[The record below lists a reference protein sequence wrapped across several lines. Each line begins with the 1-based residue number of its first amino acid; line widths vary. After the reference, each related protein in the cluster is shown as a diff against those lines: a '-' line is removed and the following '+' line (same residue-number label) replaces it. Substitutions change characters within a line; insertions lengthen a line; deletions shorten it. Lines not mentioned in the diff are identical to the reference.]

1 MKNSEKTETNTKK
14 LKVNTKT
21 KTKGSDL
28 VVKTLIKL
36 GVDTVF
42 GYPGGAIMPVYDSL
56 LDYTDKINHILVRHE
71 QGAGHAAEGYARIT
85 GKPGVCMV
93 TSGPGATNL
102 VTAIADAMMDS
113 IPIICITGQVPAA
126 VVGTDAFQETDVIGI
141 TAPITKWNFQI
152 TSAEE
157 IPFVLEK
164 AFYIAVSGRPGPVVI
179 DLTKNAQFE
188 EVDETTLKHFDPEKD
203 SPSYQPIYEP
213 NAKQIKIASELINQS
228 EKPLALIG
236 HGVIIANAQKE
247 ILEFVEKANIPAA
260 CTLHGLS
267 AIPTDHPCYAG
278 FLGMH
283 GNYAPN
289 MMTQQADLIIAL
301 GMRFDDRV
309 TGKLEKYAP
318 NAKVIHI
325 DIDPAELNKNVKA
338 EVPIVADVKQALKH
352 LLKSVKFRERKEWF
366 DLMKKYWDVENKV
379 VIQNQINS
387 SSNQI
392 KMAEVVRKISNLT
405 KGKATIVADVG
416 QHQMISARYYEFKR
430 FNSFISSGGMGTMG
444 FGIPAGI
451 GVKIARPNEEVIAI
465 VGDGGAQMT
474 IQELGTIAQ
483 ERLPLKIVI
492 LNNNYLG
499 MVRQWQELFF
509 EKRYSFT
516 YLLNPDFVKVA
527 EGYGIKAERVK
538 DKKDLNQALEKMLSA
553 KEPYVLEVVVEKE
566 DNVFPMVPSGWSL
579 DQILL
584 SPEDLKK

>member
-1 MKNSEKTETNTKK
+1 MNKAKSEKRKAKK
-14 LKVNTKT
+14 LEVRTKPIT
-21 KTKGSDL
+21 GADL
-28 VVKTLIKL
+28 VVRTLIRL

-71 QGAGHAAEGYARIT
+71 QGAGHAAEGYARVS

-102 VTAIADAMMDS
+102 VTAVADAMMDS
-113 IPIICITGQVPAA
+113 VPMVCLTGQVPAQ
-126 VVGTDAFQETDVIGI
+126 VVGTDAFQETDVIGV

-179 DLTKNAQFE
+179 DITKNAQFE
-188 EVDETTLKHFDPEKD
+188 EVEEDKLQHFDPKKD

-213 NAKQIKIASELINQS
+213 NKRQIKLAGELINNS
-228 EKPLALIG
+228 ERPLALIG
-236 HGVIIANAQKE
+236 HGVIISGAQKE
-247 ILEFVEKANIPAA
+247 ILEFLEKANIPGA

-267 AIPTDHPCYAG
+267 AVPVDHPCYAG

-289 MMTQQADLIIAL
+289 MMTQEADLLIAL

-338 EVPIVADVKQALKH
+338 EVPIVADVRHALQALLKH
-352 LLKSVKFRERKEWF
+352 IKRRERKEWF
-366 DLMKKYWDVENKV
+366 EKMRKYWKIEEEKV
-379 VIQNQINS
+379 IKSQIS
-387 SSNQI
+387 PAQDSI
-392 KMAEVVRKISNLT
+392 KMAEVVRRISELT
-405 KGKATIVADVG
+405 EGKATIVADVG
-416 QHQMISARYYEFKR
+416 QHQMIAARYYQFKR

-444 FGIPAGI
+444 FGIPAAI
-451 GVKIARPNEEVIAI
+451 GAKVARPKEEAIAI

-483 ERLPLKIVI
+483 ERLPVKIVV
-492 LNNNYLG
+492 LNNNFLG

-509 EKRYSFT
+509 ERRYSFT
-516 YLLNPDFVKVA
+516 YLLNPDFVKLA
-527 EGYGIKAERVK
+527 DSYGIKAKRVK
-538 DKKDLNQALEKMLSA
+538 ERKDLDKALEEMVKTN
-553 KEPYVLEVVVEKE
+553 EPYLLEVVVEKE
-566 DNVFPMVPSGWSL
+566 DNVFPMVPSGWPL
-579 DQILL
+579 DKVLL
-584 SPEDLKK
+584 SPENLTS